1 MLEKHYICY
10 HGCIILIGK
19 TMKRKDIMKLG
30 KIALVALFATSLF
43 SCSQEKIVELP
54 LTVNDGYGPFHG
66 GFVFLSPASGNE
78 QKISAFPEGLTEM
91 KQGYI
96 ETNYYQS
103 IYQDYLSG
111 DVTKIEYEAIEK
123 QWRLKPDTLNF
134 SKTPIKTKIAF
145 VYGTD
150 SDGLLKMIVDAN
162 NNLDLSDDLSFSPY
176 EIIIP
181 SLNTDSL
188 AQIYAFDVSFETYTH
203 NKITPISVP
212 IFIAWESQYNSF
224 LCNFSQYL
232 TTQFKGEKIA
242 VSSSDFMD
250 LSYNNIGVV
259 FCNDLQNG
267 EKIKQKDICRRN
279 EYLEIKDDVYKILG
293 VNTNKSTLVLEKTNL
308 PKTQLFSTQVGYKAH
323 SFQGEELTTGTA
335 ISLEGLKG
343 KYVLLDFW
351 AEWCGPCIREF
362 PALKELYAKTDRE
375 KFEIVGIAGRSSLDK
390 LKERIEQHEIT
401 WPQFFSDEI
410 IDMYG
415 IPGFPTTFLLDEEGV
430 IVSKDLRGK
439 ELEELI
445 LSLISE

>member
-96 ETNYYQS
+96 ETNYFQS
-103 IYQDYLSG
+103 IYQDYSSG
-111 DVTKIEYEAIEK
+111 NVTKDRYEEIEK

-145 VYGTD
+145 AYGTD
-150 SDGLLKMIVDAN
+150 SDGILKMVVDAN

-176 EIIIP
+176 EIEITP
-181 SLNTDSL
+181 SLNSDSL
-188 AQIYAFDVSFETYTH
+188 AQIYAFDVSFETYMH
-203 NKITPISVP
+203 DKIVPVSVP
-212 IFIAWESQYNSF
+212 FFVVWRSEYNSF

-232 TTQFKGEKIA
+232 TTQFKGTQIA
-242 VSSSDFMD
+242 VSSGNFMD
-250 LSYNNIGVV
+250 LSYNDIGVA

-267 EKIKQKDICRRN
+267 EKVKQEDIYKRN
-279 EYLEIKDDVYKILG
+279 EYIEIKDR
-293 VNTNKSTLVLEKTNL
+293 KSV
-308 PKTQLFSTQVGYKAH
+308 V
-323 SFQGEELTTGTA
+323 
-335 ISLEGLKG
+335 
-343 KYVLLDFW
+343 
-351 AEWCGPCIREF
+351 
-362 PALKELYAKTDRE
+362 
-375 KFEIVGIAGRSSLDK
+375 
-390 LKERIEQHEIT
+390 
-401 WPQFFSDEI
+401 
-410 IDMYG
+410 
-415 IPGFPTTFLLDEEGV
+415 
-430 IVSKDLRGK
+430 
-439 ELEELI
+439 
-445 LSLISE
+445 